1 MTGTLDRSPGSSRD
15 RIEFVKSAIALQA
28 VKGQDKAL
36 PRSEKLFL
44 IKDGLERYIERL
56 SDLITPNLPAKN
68 LIVLMIKAALEV
80 EFGPTFTLN
89 KGFDKMVNKLA
100 DSIMTN
106 PDLRRQALAVV
117 GGVLENKTAA
127 GKKN

>member
-1 MTGTLDRSPGSSRD
+1 VTGTLDRSPGSSRD